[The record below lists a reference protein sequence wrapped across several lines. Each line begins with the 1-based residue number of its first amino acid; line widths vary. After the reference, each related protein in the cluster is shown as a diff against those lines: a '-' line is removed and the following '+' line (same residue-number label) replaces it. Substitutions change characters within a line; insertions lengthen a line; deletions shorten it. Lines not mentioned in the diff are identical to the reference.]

1 MRNSVFLSCPA
12 ILNAKQRSI
21 FSAWHA
27 ALVRRDVEPRILVRT
42 DYGLDPWVAL
52 QDHLRHVGG
61 VAIFGFRQLEIR
73 AGVFSGAEVERVL
86 PLAVTSAWTQ
96 LEAGLAIA
104 AGLPVLALAE
114 PGIHEG
120 VFDPTTWGY
129 RIIGHELSNRPSDA
143 VLDMFLMAISRKQ
156 HAPFV
161 SSNGR
166 SV

>member
-21 FSAWHA
+21 FRPGMQRWFDETSNREFWSALTMGSTHGWHCKTIFDTLA
-27 ALVRRDVEPRILVRT
+27 GWRSSVSVNWKYAQAYSLEPRLS
-42 DYGLDPWVAL
+42 AS
-52 QDHLRHVGG
+52 
-61 VAIFGFRQLEIR
+61 A
-73 AGVFSGAEVERVL
+73 
-86 PLAVTSAWTQ
+86 LAVTSAWTQ